1 MFCGA
6 IWLTCVAC
14 EARAEPADSPMSQE
28 TITVDIKAGRQYGAG
43 VRVRAP
49 MIDTSFVVPEGWRDA
64 MPSGSQSFLLGSDTI
79 PGVGVV
85 VMFLDVAPEDLT
97 EQLSE
102 PQVLEEGF
110 VLHPVKSAVIERDRI
125 TASYHAGENVGRVT
139 AVLSPTRKAV
149 VYLFTG
155 PQEHALQYER
165 LLDQIA
171 GSTRFT
177 DFDPANV
184 VARWQDL
191 LAGMALKRIE
201 QYTSGGGGGYNTSTV
216 WNLCRDGR
224 FTYSHASHVTIPEGR
239 SVTRRSGSAPR
250 YMACGGPWRRRRADL
265 H

>member
-1 MFCGA
+1 MIYKKHLIVASERATACLMFCGA

-49 MIDTSFVVPEGWRDA
+49 MIDTSFVVPEGWRGA

-85 VMFLDVAPEDLT
+85 VMFSDVAPE
-97 EQLSE
+97 
-102 PQVLEEGF
+102 
-110 VLHPVKSAVIERDRI
+110 
-125 TASYHAGENVGRVT
+125 
-139 AVLSPTRKAV
+139 
-149 VYLFTG
+149 
-155 PQEHALQYER
+155 
-165 LLDQIA
+165 
-171 GSTRFT
+171 
-177 DFDPANV
+177 DPANV

-250 YMACGGPWRRRRADL
+250 YMACGGPWRRRRADP